1 MTCSIVTDPAMRE
14 RARQLVAQLFPGGIT
29 GVGTRD
35 ADPRESPVAMPGG
48 FRRNGTITV
57 TLAGDGI
64 RSGLPKK
71 AGTTDPQ
78 DQWFRTGL
86 ERLTTPLDD
95 AKFDTFC
102 AATRLSWRVFQA
114 GGLHCGLSVLRL
126 DNAVST
132 VLPPALG
139 PLRSCAPALPTL
151 RPAPRRRQGGDRG
164 SRD

>member
-1 MTCSIVTDPAMRE
+1 MGRRHLD
-14 RARQLVAQLFPGGIT
+14 RASPGSVRPGHLSRFPGPPLTKGCRSEGEPRRHAW
-29 GVGTRD
+29 GVPSQCHDHG
-35 ADPRESPVAMPGG
+35 E
-48 FRRNGTITV
+48 
-57 TLAGDGI
+57 LAGDGI

-86 ERLTTPLDD
+86 ERLPTPLDD

-102 AATRLSWRVFQA
+102 AATRLPCGRSGA

-139 PLRSCAPALPTL
+139 PLRSCAPVLPTL
-151 RPAPRRRQGGDRG
+151 RPAPRRRQDGDRG